1 MLLDIFWYSHE
12 SWKHSLLFK
21 CHLKQRLLLV
31 IYEHANILA
40 SPLLLDLSG
49 ERQARYCTLL
59 LTRSQRSR
67 KTHTRFT
74 TYTFIGQT
82 RQAANSPLHA
92 SAMATSCFCS
102 QIEWRGVWWKVI
114 FCTFLILIRRFRG
127 VFCCCCYFFGL
138 FTAERAETK
147 SLHALNCLGATSK
160 QVCFSHLEDICL

>member
-1 MLLDIFWYSHE
+1 MLLGIFWYSHE

-102 QIEWRGVWWKVI
+102 QIEWRGVWWKVYSALFWFLLEVEEVFFVVVVI
-114 FCTFLILIRRFRG
+114 FLVCLQLKEQRPSLFMLLIAWVQLANKFAFLI
-127 VFCCCCYFFGL
+127 
-138 FTAERAETK
+138 
-147 SLHALNCLGATSK
+147 
-160 QVCFSHLEDICL
+160 

>member
-1 MLLDIFWYSHE
+1 MLLGIFWYSHE
-12 SWKHSLLFK
+12 SWQHSLLFK
-21 CHLKQRLLLV
+21 CHLKQHLLLV

-40 SPLLLDLSG
+40 SPLLLDLSR

-74 TYTFIGQT
+74 AYTFIGQT

-92 SAMATSCFCS
+92 SSMAASCFCS

-114 FCTFLILIRRFRG
+114 ICTFLIHIRRFRG
-127 VFCCCCYFFGL
+127 FWFL
-138 FTAERAETK
+138 FLQLKEQRP
-147 SLHALNCLGATSK
+147 SLFMLLIAWMQLANKFAFLISK
-160 QVCFSHLEDICL
+160 AFVYS